1 MLLLFHLP
9 HLSASHESLSS
20 DQSHSDHSLSS
31 NESSS
36 NHSPSSDQSHSH
48 SSLTHNQSSTHH
60 NSSSHHSSSFFDS
73 HFDHLSS
80 SGDLSNSS
88 GGSPLVRSTNSSS
101 SRLIAHPGDS
111 PSFVDSSA
119 LHSFELRPGLTT
131 SAGSNDSANLA
142 FLAFFA
148 ELVESISFSHGDA
161 SSSAEFT
168 TLVLALDSHCLGF
181 CSSTSSSFS
190 GSSSSSCE
198 ELSSSDFKLF
208 FEFSCVL
215 ELHSGGGSLC
225 LGHN

>member
-1 MLLLFHLP
+1 MSLCLLTNLILIILFLLMSLLLIIL
-9 HLSASHESLSS
+9 LLRINLILIRLLRIISL
-20 DQSHSDHSLSS
+20 LRIITR
-31 NESSS
+31 
-36 NHSPSSDQSHSH
+36 
-48 SSLTHNQSSTHH
+48 LLIILLL
-60 NSSSHHSSSFFDS
+60 FFDS

-88 GGSPLVRSTNSSS
+88 GGSPLVRSTNCSS

-119 LHSFELRPGLTT
+119 LHSFELGPGLTT

-148 ELVESISFSHGDA
+148 ELVESVSFSHGDA